1 MNRLSKRNFYRNVKK
16 EHYQKLHEAFY
27 QSDVETGAPKSS
39 GPFRDSSIQFEPVA
53 EVEEST
59 RKAADLQY
67 IGNLAAELKEILD
80 EVVEKVALVPDFKCS
95 TWDCEN
101 PEESFVFDQ
110 HFVVKNLLAAIQ
122 SLGSTLDSIEGEL
135 AYQEE
140 MDQAVKCVDQQI
152 DDAVAGAVD
161 DWSGAVEVEVVQG
174 PQEVQ
179 GGLDIDDVTKSNG
192 AVNAYDNM
200 FLAPQKVSR
209 LVHGEP
215 DEGDI
220 IGDILRSR

>member
-1 MNRLSKRNFYRNVKK
+1 MNRLSKKNFYRNVKK
-16 EHYQKLHEAFY
+16 EQYQKLYEAFY
-27 QSDVETGAPKSS
+27 QSDVETGTPKSS
-39 GPFRDSSIQFEPVA
+39 GPFRDSGIQFEPVA

-67 IGNLAAELKEILD
+67 IGNLAAELKGILD
-80 EVVEKVALVPDFKCS
+80 EVVEKVALVPEFKCS
-95 TWDCEN
+95 TWEREN
-101 PEESFVFDQ
+101 PEESFIFDQ
-110 HFVVKNLLAAIQ
+110 HFVVKNLLDAIQ
-122 SLGSTLDSIEGEL
+122 NLGSTLDSLEEEIAYHEGL
-135 AYQEE
+135 
-140 MDQAVKCVDQQI
+140 DQTLKCVDQEI
-152 DDAVAGAVD
+152 DDAVAGAVE
-161 DWSGAVEVEVVQG
+161 DWNDAVEVEVVQG

-179 GGLDIDDVTKSNG
+179 GGLDIDDVTKANG

-220 IGDILRSR
+220 IGDILRNR